1 MKTLLAFPEQ
11 LRTVMA
17 EEQPRG
23 LKSEAVT
30 QLGESYTSL
39 EREIGQ
45 TVMYLPHVT
54 VDGLSPSP
62 FMITHLLH
70 YDLLFFY
77 RLGLKL
83 EMQKFY
89 TVLRLFIPQGLA
101 TICALEHELSMATQ
115 DMSR

>member
-45 TVMYLPHVT
+45 NVMDPRT
-54 VDGLSPSP
+54 
-62 FMITHLLH
+62 
-70 YDLLFFY
+70 
-77 RLGLKL
+77 
-83 EMQKFY
+83 
-89 TVLRLFIPQGLA
+89 
-101 TICALEHELSMATQ
+101 
-115 DMSR
+115 

>member
-1 MKTLLAFPEQ
+1 METLLAFPEQ

-54 VDGLSPSP
+54 AGGLSPSP
-62 FMITHLLH
+62 FMIIHLLHLLH
-70 YDLLFFY
+70 YDMLFFC
-77 RLGLKL
+77 RLGLEL
-83 EMQKFY
+83 VMQKFY
-89 TVLRLFIPQGLA
+89 TLHRLLIP
-101 TICALEHELSMATQ
+101 
-115 DMSR
+115 